1 VVLIE
6 SLMSQERVA
15 VSSLTNLVDVSSPRH
30 DSSITL
36 VRHGESTWN
45 VLGLIQGQNDVA
57 QLTAVGRDQA
67 RAVAES
73 LKSMGFD
80 RMVTSD
86 LARACQTAEIIG
98 SELDLVAT
106 PDSLLR
112 ERCFGV
118 LEGEPQDMLDS
129 ESSGIL
135 DGVFVDPDAHPQGG
149 ESFRD
154 VVTRVGI
161 FIEATLDF
169 LGGERL
175 LVVTH
180 GGTIRALRAYVE
192 ALPLEGLETLTVGN
206 CSVWDLYPTSLN

>member
-1 VVLIE
+1 
-6 SLMSQERVA
+6 
-15 VSSLTNLVDVSSPRH
+15 VSTPHRDG
-30 DSSITL
+30 SITL

-45 VLGLIQGQNDVA
+45 ELGLIQGQNDLA
-57 QLTAVGRDQA
+57 QLTDVGRDQA

-73 LKSMGFD
+73 LKSLGFD
-80 RMVTSD
+80 RLVTSD
-86 LARACQTAEIIG
+86 LARARQTAEIIG
-98 SELDLVAT
+98 SELDLIPT

-118 LEGEPQDMLDS
+118 LESEPQEILTS
-129 ESSGIL
+129 ESSGIVN
-135 DGVFVDPDAHPQGG
+135 GVIVNPDARPEGG

-161 FIEATLDF
+161 FIEATRDF
-169 LGGERL
+169 TDDKRL

-192 ALPLEGLETLTVGN
+192 ARPLEGLDAIAVAN
-206 CSVWDLYPTSLN
+206 CSVWDLYPSSVD